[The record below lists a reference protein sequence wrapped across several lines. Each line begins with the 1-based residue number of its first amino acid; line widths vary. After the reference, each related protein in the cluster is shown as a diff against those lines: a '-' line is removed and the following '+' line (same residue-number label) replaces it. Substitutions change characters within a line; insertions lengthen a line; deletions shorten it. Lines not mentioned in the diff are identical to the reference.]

1 MKLGGLMDLSEYS
14 FFNPSPNF
22 REMSILKALT
32 ESSSVSQERL
42 ARLAGI
48 VPSMVNKYIK
58 DFEDSGLI
66 QKEGENRRNMKY
78 VLTEAGK
85 FRLQYLTIL
94 YLKEAAKLYTESREI
109 FGEVLDVLKESEH
122 ESFYLYGAGIIGGSL
137 ADILRTEGMRI
148 IGFLDDSPAKQ
159 NGTFHDLHVFS
170 PDEAECKDETAVI
183 VASFRHADNIV
194 KNAREN
200 GMKNVMVFTISRTGK
215 VELEQVD

>member
-109 FGEVLDVLKESEH
+109 FGEVLDTLKESEH
-122 ESFYLYGAGIIGGSL
+122 QSFYLYGAGIIGGIL
-137 ADILRTEGMRI
+137 ADVLRTEGMKI
-148 IGFLDDSPAKQ
+148 IGFIDDSIAKQ

-170 PDEAECKDETAVI
+170 PEEVTCNEDTAVI

-215 VELEQVD
+215 VELEQVK

>member
-1 MKLGGLMDLSEYS
+1 MDLSEYS

-66 QKEGENRRNMKY
+66 QKEGENRRNMRY

-109 FGEVLDVLKESEH
+109 FGEVLDTLKESEH
-122 ESFYLYGAGIIGGSL
+122 QSFYLYGAGIIGGIL
-137 ADILRTEGMRI
+137 ADVLRTEGMKI
-148 IGFLDDSPAKQ
+148 IGFIDDSIAKQ

-170 PDEAECKDETAVI
+170 PEEVTCNEDTAVI

>member
-58 DFEDSGLI
+58 DFEDSCLI
-66 QKEGENRRNMKY
+66 SKEGDNRTNMRY

-109 FGEVLDVLKESEH
+109 FGEVLDTLKESEH
-122 ESFYLYGAGIIGGSL
+122 QSFYLYGAGIIGGIL
-137 ADILRTEGMRI
+137 ADVLRTEGMKI
-148 IGFLDDSPAKQ
+148 IGFIDDSIAKQ

-170 PDEAECKDETAVI
+170 PEEVTCNEDTAVI

>member
-1 MKLGGLMDLSEYS
+1 MDFFEYS

-42 ARLAGI
+42 ARIAGI

-66 QKEGENRRNMKY
+66 SKEGDNRRNMKY

-109 FGEVLDVLKESEH
+109 FGQVLDTLKESEH
-122 ESFYLYGAGIIGGSL
+122 QSFYLYGAGIIGGIL
-137 ADILRTEGMRI
+137 ADVLRTEGMKI
-148 IGFLDDSPAKQ
+148 IGFIDDSIAKQ
-159 NGTFHDLHVFS
+159 SGTFHDLHVFS
-170 PDEAECKDETAVI
+170 PEEVTCKEETAVI

-194 KNAREN
+194 KNARES

-215 VELEQVD
+215 VELENLETL

>member
-1 MKLGGLMDLSEYS
+1 MDLSEFS

-42 ARLAGI
+42 ARIAGI

-66 QKEGENRRNMKY
+66 SKEGDNRRNMRY
-78 VLTEAGK
+78 ELTEAGK

-109 FGEVLDVLKESEH
+109 FGEVLDTIKESEH
-122 ESFYLYGAGIIGGSL
+122 ESFYLYGAGIIGGIL
-137 ADILRTEGMRI
+137 ADVLRTEGLKI
-148 IGFLDDSPAKQ
+148 IGFIDDSIAKQ

-170 PDEAECKDETAVI
+170 PEEVTCIEGTAVI
-183 VASFRHADNIV
+183 VASFRHANNIV
-194 KNAREN
+194 KNAKEN

-215 VELEQVD
+215 VELEQVK

>member
-42 ARLAGI
+42 ARIAGI
-48 VPSMVNKYIK
+48 VPSMVNKYIR
-58 DFEDSGLI
+58 DFEDSELI

-94 YLKEAAKLYTESREI
+94 YLKEAAKLYTESRDI
-109 FGEVLDVLKESEH
+109 FGEVLDTIKGSDH
-122 ESFYLYGAGIIGGSL
+122 ESFYLYGAGIIGGIL
-137 ADILRTEGMRI
+137 ADVLRTEGIKI
-148 IGFLDDSPAKQ
+148 IGFIDDSAAKQ

-170 PDEAECKDETAVI
+170 PEKVEGRDDTAVI
-183 VASFRHADNIV
+183 VASFRHANHIV
-194 KNAREN
+194 KNAKDR
-200 GMKNVMVFTISRTGK
+200 GLDNVMVFTISKLGK
-215 VELEQVD
+215 VELEQVE

>member
-1 MKLGGLMDLSEYS
+1 MDLSEFS

-42 ARLAGI
+42 ARIAGI

-66 QKEGENRRNMKY
+66 SKEGDNRRNMRY
-78 VLTEAGK
+78 ELTEAGK

-109 FGEVLDVLKESEH
+109 FGEVLDTIKESEH
-122 ESFYLYGAGIIGGSL
+122 ESFYLYGAGIIGGIL
-137 ADILRTEGMRI
+137 ADVLRTEGVKI
-148 IGFLDDSPAKQ
+148 IGFIDDSQAKQ
-159 NGTFHDLHVFS
+159 NGTFHDLHVSS
-170 PDEAECKDETAVI
+170 PEEAKSDEETAVI
-183 VASFRHADNIV
+183 VASFRHANNIV
-194 KNAREN
+194 KNAKEN
-200 GMKNVMVFTISRTGK
+200 GMKNVMVFTISKLGK
-215 VELEQVD
+215 VELEELV

>member
-66 QKEGENRRNMKY
+66 QKEGENRRNMRY

-109 FGEVLDVLKESEH
+109 FGEVLDTLKESEH
-122 ESFYLYGAGIIGGSL
+122 QSFYLYGAGIIGGIL
-137 ADILRTEGMRI
+137 ADVLRTEGMKI
-148 IGFLDDSPAKQ
+148 IGFIDDSIAKQ

-170 PDEAECKDETAVI
+170 PEEVTCNEDTAVI